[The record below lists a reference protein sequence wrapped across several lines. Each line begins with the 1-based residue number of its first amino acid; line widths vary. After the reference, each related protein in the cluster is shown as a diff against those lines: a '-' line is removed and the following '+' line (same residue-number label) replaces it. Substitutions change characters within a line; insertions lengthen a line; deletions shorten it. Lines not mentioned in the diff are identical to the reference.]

1 MTVWS
6 ELAKDAGGIA
16 LFVLWLVLPL
26 AYVVVLGRRYVRLAR
41 EAAQEATW
49 ANEEIHDV
57 LEDLQFT
64 DGPHESDPPTVP
76 TARTEGVWEL
86 PQAEPPER
94 VGKHRRDRSGIAP
107 CLK

>member
-41 EAAQEATW
+41 EAAQEATY

-57 LEDLQFT
+57 LEDLQFA
-64 DGPHESDPPTVP
+64 DEPYECDPPTVP

-94 VGKHRRDRSGIAP
+94 VGKHRRDRSAIAP
-107 CLK
+107 CLR